1 MALIYAI
8 GGSAVYDPPTR
19 PITSDEAARYAALLR
34 TIDRGERALYLNRHD
49 PNGEARLIRERYFDD
64 GASHGVYCSYDI
76 EGRRHIQAAFGG
88 PVQDEAARELSALLT
103 AERAEAAG
111 PAEFWYPAD
120 DRALAALARG
130 FAPGE
135 EPLVV
140 RELIL
145 PPERDSPS
153 PTALARGYEFS
164 AYAPALADSVCA
176 LLDAALAHT
185 FAPGVRA
192 IFAPERDVHTESW
205 LKASQ
210 RGELLLIEHDDEP
223 VGFALLSG
231 AEIELIAVAAAHMR
245 AKLGSALLSASVN
258 AIRAAGEEPPYL
270 FCLESNAS
278 ALGFYEAWG
287 FDTVGRAA
295 RVRL

>member
-1 MALIYAI
+1 MH
-8 GGSAVYDPPTR
+8 DPSPGLR
-19 PITSDEAARYAALLR
+19 ANYEEARYTALLR

-49 PNGEARLIRERYFDD
+49 PNGKARLIRQHYFND
-64 GASHGVYCSYDI
+64 GASYGVYCSYDI
-76 EGRRHIQAAFGG
+76 EGRRHIQAAFSEA
-88 PVQDEAARELSALLT
+88 VRDEVARELAALVT
-103 AERAEAAG
+103 TERAEAAG
-111 PAEFWYPAD
+111 TAEFWYPAG

-140 RELIL
+140 RELVL

-153 PTALARGYEFS
+153 PPALARGYEFS
-164 AYAPALADSVCA
+164 AYMPALADSVCA

-192 IFAPERDVHTESW
+192 IFAPERDVHAESW
-205 LKASQ
+205 LAASQ
-210 RGELLLIEHDDEP
+210 RGELFLIEHDDEP

-231 AEIELIAVAAAHMR
+231 AEIELIAVAAAHRR
-245 AKLGSALLSASVN
+245 AGLGSALLSASVK

-278 ALGFYEAWG
+278 ALSFYEAWG

>member
-19 PITSDEAARYAALLR
+19 PIKSDEAARYAALLR
-34 TIDRGERALYLNRHD
+34 TIDRGEGALYLNRHD

-64 GASHGVYCSYDI
+64 GASYGVYCSFELD
-76 EGRRHIQAAFGG
+76 GCRHIQAAFDG

-185 FAPGVRA
+185 FAPGVGA
-192 IFAPERDVHTESW
+192 IFAPERDVHAESW

-231 AEIELIAVAAAHMR
+231 AEIDLIAVAKAHR
-245 AKLGSALLSASVN
+245 RSGLGSSLLAASVN
-258 AIRAAGEEPPYL
+258 AIRAAGDEPPYL
-270 FCLESNAS
+270 FCLESNAF
-278 ALGFYEAWG
+278 ALGFYEARG
-287 FDTVGRAA
+287 FRTGGRAA

>member
-1 MALIYAI
+1 MH
-8 GGSAVYDPPTR
+8 DPSPGLKA
-19 PITSDEAARYAALLR
+19 SYEAARYAALLR

-64 GASHGVYCSYDI
+64 GASYGVYCSYDI

-88 PVQDEAARELSALLT
+88 PVQDEVARELSALLA

-111 PAEFWYPAD
+111 SAEFWYPAG

-130 FAPGE
+130 FAPGA

-140 RELIL
+140 RELVL
-145 PPERDSPS
+145 PPERSSSP
-153 PTALARGYEFS
+153 PPALTRGYEF
-164 AYAPALADSVCA
+164 ADYAPALADAVCA

-185 FAPGVRA
+185 FAPGVGA
-192 IFAPERDVHTESW
+192 LFAPERDVHAGSW
-205 LKASQ
+205 LAASR
-210 RGELLLIEHDDEP
+210 RGELFLIVRGGEP
-223 VGFALLSG
+223 VGLALLSG
-231 AEIELIAVAAAHMR
+231 AEIELIAVAAAQRR
-245 AKLGSALLSASVN
+245 AGLGSALLAASVN

-278 ALGFYEAWG
+278 ALSFYEARG
-287 FDTVGRAA
+287 FTIVGRAA
-295 RVRL
+295 QVRL